1 MDIMTTCSATG
12 CFISTRC
19 INVTCRLI
27 DSLAS
32 TDEIQLS
39 FRIVKTLNDN
49 QVIIGLNDVRRFDL
63 TRRFRHLFV
72 DGQYTTDER
81 SNQSK
86 QSTEVEFHKDKSTS
100 DEEGE
105 DAGNYSHSQP
115 SRRAIML

>member
-1 MDIMTTCSATG
+1 M
-12 CFISTRC
+12 
-19 INVTCRLI
+19 
-27 DSLAS
+27 
-32 TDEIQLS
+32 S

-86 QSTEVEFHKDKSTS
+86 QSTEVELHKDKSTS

-105 DAGNYSHSQP
+105 DAGKATMVSMELIFSLSRSYS
-115 SRRAIML
+115 